1 LTKTTAKQNE
11 KMTEYLRP
19 WKLATLAVGIA
30 ILLIVGHIEQL
41 DDWTPGVSVIMALA
55 AYLTA
60 PWAVRVFIE
69 RRWGMMPFAFLTG
82 WFSVEVLYA
91 FFQFHRVPPA
101 VFAALVNA
109 NRLPSTCLYL
119 LCGFIWLY
127 RGSFKDLVSEAR
139 AALASLPL
147 RHR

>member
-1 LTKTTAKQNE
+1 
-11 KMTEYLRP
+11 MTEYLRP
-19 WKLATLAVGIA
+19 WKLVTLALGIA
-30 ILLIVGHIEQL
+30 ILLVVGHLEQL
-41 DDWTPGVSVIMALA
+41 ADWTPGVSVIMALA

-60 PWAVRVFIE
+60 PWVVRVFIE

-119 LCGFIWLY
+119 FCGLLWMY
-127 RGSFKDLVSEAR
+127 RGSVRALVSEVR
-139 AALASLPL
+139 TALASHPL
-147 RHR
+147 RRR